1 MLEELE
7 PGFGIELQIEKGI
20 PIGSGIGGSAA
31 SAVAGVLAANAL
43 LGEPLSRLEL
53 LKYAILGEK
62 MASGA
67 VHADNVAPALLGSL
81 VLIRSAG
88 TEDVIRLPV
97 PSWIRSVVCCPS
109 CRSRR
114 AKHGPS
120 CPPPS
125 PCEQWLIKPP
135 TSQR

>member
-43 LGEPLSRLEL
+43 IGEPLSRLEL

-62 MASGA
+62 VASGA

-97 PSWIRSVVCCPS
+97 PRV
-109 CRSRR
+109 RT
-114 AKHGPS
+114 H
-120 CPPPS
+120 
-125 PCEQWLIKPP
+125 
-135 TSQR
+135 